1 MVRDAKLTRGPAL
14 QPLLRVHCISVGH
27 GQCAAVRRWSLE
39 GRTPYSVCRAYS
51 AVPCGLDDMVD
62 VFFFLLLFCPSLR
75 FCFCFCFCFFK
86 RYDECVYPRSKA
98 WEPHQVTYTEYIQD
112 KMW

>member
-62 VFFFLLLFCPSLR
+62 VFFFFS
-75 FCFCFCFCFFK
+75 FFSV
-86 RYDECVYPRSKA
+86 RLSASASASASSKGMTNA
-98 WEPHQVTYTEYIQD
+98 YTRDQRLGSHT
-112 KMW
+112 K